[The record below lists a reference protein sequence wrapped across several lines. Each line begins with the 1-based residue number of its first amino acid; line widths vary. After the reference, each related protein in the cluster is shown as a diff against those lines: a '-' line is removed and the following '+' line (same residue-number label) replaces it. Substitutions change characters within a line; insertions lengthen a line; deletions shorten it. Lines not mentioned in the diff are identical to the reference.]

1 MSSKLETKALLDCTH
16 TIAAPLFEGT
26 KYPWEVLDKIEKFI
40 MEIGPTLSPEKY
52 DQIGDNIWI
61 AKTANVAPS
70 AMLNGPLI
78 ICERAEVRHCAFIR
92 GKAIIGEGSVVGNS
106 T

>member
-40 MEIGPTLSPEKY
+40 MELGPTLSP
-52 DQIGDNIWI
+52 
-61 AKTANVAPS
+61 
-70 AMLNGPLI
+70 
-78 ICERAEVRHCAFIR
+78 
-92 GKAIIGEGSVVGNS
+92 
-106 T
+106 